1 MKKMAKDYSWD
12 YKDTYEWCKRA
23 PEGHYP
29 LVITVA
35 INGGIQGKESNGAL
49 PETPEEI
56 AQSAYEAYNAG
67 ASVIHIHGRDPDRLY
82 DCTGEYGVYRE
93 INSRVREK
101 CPGIIINNTTGGG
114 PTTTMEQRYR
124 CLEARPEL
132 ASLNMGPD
140 MSKFRIGARK
150 PPLPHPREAMVFDE
164 CIPFTYG
171 IIAKLAAVMK
181 EKGIKPEMEMYHAG
195 QYWVSQD
202 LIEQGLIEPPYIFQF
217 VMGYQTSPYPT
228 PQNLLD
234 MVRDLPKGSVFSV
247 IGIGKYQWYMTTMGI
262 ILGGN
267 VRVGLEDNVYLKRG
281 RKLASNAEAVGKVV
295 RIARELGREI
305 ATPAQ
310 AREILGVS
318 PVPSSY
324 EKV

>member
-1 MKKMAKDYSWD
+1 MAKDYSWD
-12 YKDTYEWCKRA
+12 YLNTYEWCKRA
-23 PEGHYP
+23 PAGHNP
-29 LVITVA
+29 LIITVA
-35 INGGIQGKESNGAL
+35 INGGVQGKESNDAL
-49 PETPEEI
+49 PETPQEI

-67 ASVIHIHGRDPDRLY
+67 ASVIHIHGRDPKCLY
-82 DCTGEYGVYRE
+82 KCTGDYSVYQE

-101 CPGIIINNTTGGG
+101 CPQILINNTTGGG
-114 PTTTMEQRYR
+114 PTTTMEERYR
-124 CLEARPEL
+124 CLDARPEL

-140 MSKFRIGARK
+140 MSKLKLVARK
-150 PPLPHPREAMVFDE
+150 PPIIHPRDAVVVDD
-164 CIPFTYG
+164 CVPFTYG
-171 IIAKLAAVMK
+171 IIAKLAAVMQ

-202 LIEQGLIEPPYIFQF
+202 LIAQGLIKPPYNFQF

-228 PQNLLD
+228 PQNLID
-234 MVRDLPKGSVFSV
+234 MVRDMPKQSVFSV
-247 IGIGKYQWYMTTMGI
+247 IGIGKYQWVLTTLGI

-267 VRVGLEDNVYLKRG
+267 VRVGMEDNVYMRRGEKLK
-281 RKLASNAEAVGKVV
+281 SNAEAVEKIV

-318 PVPSSY
+318 AVPSSY
-324 EKV
+324 